1 MKINS
6 MRFTLSV
13 LLIFIIAGFGAALIF
28 VDIPGGSKEVVISV
42 MSVLSTAL
50 VTILNSLLRKP
61 NE

>member
-1 MKINS
+1 

-13 LLIFIIAGFGAALIF
+13 LLIFIVAGFGAALIF
-28 VDIPGGSKEVVISV
+28 VDIPGGSKEVVISI
-42 MSVLSTAL
+42 MSILSTAL